1 MRLNNLPADTV
12 QTTPARAARPARLL
26 QIDVMRLLIC
36 ASVVATHVVGN
47 ANPITSVAPNAVT
60 NLLHYTRQAF
70 FFISALVLVHAYREG
85 PGQLRRRVSVLG
97 VPYLVWST
105 IYAVI
110 GLAVAYSWWAAE
122 RLPWT
127 WLVGLVQGTDGYHMY
142 FLLVSVEFAVVF
154 PAFLALLRATKGH
167 HGLLLLISGAVELGL
182 MALYHYVYLP
192 DGWWR
197 AVAGESSLTAYQF
210 WVVAGGVAAL
220 HFDRFHRWV
229 TGHRLLVWG
238 TLGLVCAAA
247 TAVFLADVTHGE
259 TAEYASRSLQPVTVP
274 LSLAAIGAFYLLSV
288 RIAAIQQPTARR
300 LIVSGTYLS
309 FGIYL
314 SHPALLTG
322 LLYVQKALPGSVTR
336 HAVGVTVVLCL
347 VDFALAVVA
356 AELLS
361 RTRWSKALVGRPR
374 RAAAPRA
381 DASPSSPAAASAPA
395 PVGPAPVVE
404 RVPVDRPAPAPA
416 RT

>member
-1 MRLNNLPADTV
+1 MRLNDLPSSSV
-12 QTTPARAARPARLL
+12 QTRPARLL

-47 ANPITSVAPNAVT
+47 ANPLASVAPNAVT

-70 FFISALVLVHAYREG
+70 FFISALVLVHAYRDG
-85 PGQLRRRVSVLG
+85 RSSMRRRVSVLG

-110 GLAVAYSWWAAE
+110 GLAVAWSWWSAR

-127 WLVGLVQGTDGYHMY
+127 WVVGLLQGTDGYHMY

-154 PAFLALLRATKGH
+154 PLFLALLRATRRR
-167 HGLLLLISGAVELGL
+167 HGLLLVVSGAIELGL

-197 AVAGESSLTAYQF
+197 AIAGESSLIAYQF

-220 HFDRFHRWV
+220 HLDRFHRWV

-238 TLGLVCAAA
+238 SLATICALA
-247 TAVFLADVTHGE
+247 TAWYLADVWHGE
-259 TAEYASRSLQPVTVP
+259 PPEYASRSLQPVTVP

-288 RIAAIQQPTARR
+288 RIAAVRQPTARR

-309 FGIYL
+309 FGVYL

-322 LLYVQKALPGSVTR
+322 LLYLQKALPAAVTR
-336 HAVGVTVVLCL
+336 HAVLVTLVMCL
-347 VDFALAVVA
+347 VDFALAVLA
-356 AELLS
+356 AELFS

-374 RAAAPRA
+374 KSVSRRV
-381 DASPSSPAAASAPA
+381 DASPSRPAAGAAPVPVADRVAREAAAPAAARS
-395 PVGPAPVVE
+395 
-404 RVPVDRPAPAPA
+404 
-416 RT
+416 